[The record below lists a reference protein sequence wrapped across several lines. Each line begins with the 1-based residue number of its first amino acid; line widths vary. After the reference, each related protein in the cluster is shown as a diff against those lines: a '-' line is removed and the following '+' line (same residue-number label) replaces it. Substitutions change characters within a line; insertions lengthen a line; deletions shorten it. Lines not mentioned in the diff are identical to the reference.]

1 MTSCTND
8 YRKDPFTSIEDVN
21 GGDEFYDHKAP
32 RWTTSSHHTTKKIN
46 AIISTAARA
55 TQTTPEMSRRDFRG
69 QVFDRAIGRVVL
81 DCEDPAKA
89 QQQVERGNPQPV
101 AGVVQ

>member
-1 MTSCTND
+1 
-8 YRKDPFTSIEDVN
+8 
-21 GGDEFYDHKAP
+21 
-32 RWTTSSHHTTKKIN
+32 
-46 AIISTAARA
+46 
-55 TQTTPEMSRRDFRG
+55 MSRRDFRG